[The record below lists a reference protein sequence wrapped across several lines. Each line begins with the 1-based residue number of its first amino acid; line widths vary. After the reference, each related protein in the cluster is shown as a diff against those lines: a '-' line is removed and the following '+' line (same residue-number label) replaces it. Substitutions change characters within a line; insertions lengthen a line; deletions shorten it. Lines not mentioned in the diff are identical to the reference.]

1 MDTSLDASLE
11 YLRSTAHSHSI
22 RVRYLDNGGGGA
34 HDEGGGKAPL
44 TPDGQRLHLGRTSII
59 VICRPC
65 ASLAPAIRS
74 LFEGYEDVQV
84 IVDRR
89 QCERDALA
97 TLAVGDGRF
106 RTWDRRRS
114 LPILDVIIDLGA

>member
-11 YLRSTAHSHSI
+11 YLRSTAHSI
-22 RVRYLDNGGGGA
+22 RIRYLDNRGGGA

-44 TPDGQRLHLGRTSII
+44 IPDGQRPQPGRTSII
-59 VICRPC
+59 AIRRPY
-65 ASLAPAIRS
+65 AFLAPAIRS

-97 TLAVGDGRF
+97 ALAVGDGRF